1 LTATPV
7 AAASEAITPASIA
20 WSEAPPCENQP
31 QDLATWLDYI
41 SNPTLT
47 QNIVAHLHEL
57 QTLEPTFQNIT
68 PEELL
73 VLLNLPQDDNAN
85 LILREVAVLW
95 LNILSGRLNRAT
107 ELEIPTHPEIRTV
120 NDLLLNLEQALAER
134 KIDKTLLEASQQV
147 QTGHYISRPV
157 CFRLAYRFGSLLRKN
172 GWTTDGPLEQELSL
186 ADVPQGLTFF
196 SPDYNKLVIE
206 TAQSDTGGGPL
217 YLFDI
222 QTQQLVNLNQQ
233 LEMAHYGGPTGLTFG
248 GWHPDSHHLLL
259 IDNNNERVIWADL
272 ATNDY
277 HPIKL
282 NPDPTTFI
290 PFREVALAPQG
301 DYFTYITINADQQ
314 TVINRYDLAKQE
326 ITPLTR
332 LEVHPAQIKAWR
344 FSPNGDKAAYLL
356 KKGKRL
362 TGVSY
367 NLELFDLTTATNST
381 LVEGNLG
388 RTEPVWSPDGR
399 MIAFSRKSLD

>member
-1 LTATPV
+1 
-7 AAASEAITPASIA
+7 
-20 WSEAPPCENQP
+20 
-31 QDLATWLDYI
+31 
-41 SNPTLT
+41 
-47 QNIVAHLHEL
+47 
-57 QTLEPTFQNIT
+57 
-68 PEELL
+68 
-73 VLLNLPQDDNAN
+73 
-85 LILREVAVLW
+85 
-95 LNILSGRLNRAT
+95 
-107 ELEIPTHPEIRTV
+107 
-120 NDLLLNLEQALAER
+120 
-134 KIDKTLLEASQQV
+134 
-147 QTGHYISRPV
+147 
-157 CFRLAYRFGSLLRKN
+157 
-172 GWTTDGPLEQELSL
+172 
-186 ADVPQGLTFF
+186 
-196 SPDYNKLVIE
+196 
-206 TAQSDTGGGPL
+206 
-217 YLFDI
+217 
-222 QTQQLVNLNQQ
+222 
-233 LEMAHYGGPTGLTFG
+233 MAHYGGPTGLTFG

-272 ATNDY
+272 VTNDY

-326 ITPLTR
+326 ITPLTT

-399 MIAFSRKSLD
+399 MIAFSRKSLDEPDVAGANSSVWQGNIWLVTLATGQVQQLTFVEGAATQPVWSADSRFIAFITHSDEIGLVDVTQPGYIWRMGATIPYPQLTTINFIR